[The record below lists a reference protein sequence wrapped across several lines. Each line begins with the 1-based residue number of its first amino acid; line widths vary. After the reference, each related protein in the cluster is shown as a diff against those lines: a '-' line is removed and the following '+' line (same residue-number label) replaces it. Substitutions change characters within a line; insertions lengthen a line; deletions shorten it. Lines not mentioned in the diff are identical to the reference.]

1 MLNIERK
8 IIKDKAYFALAGRMD
23 TITAPEFEESLL
35 ESLEGVKELN
45 LDFAELDYISSAG
58 LRVLLAA
65 MKIMNKQGEM
75 KICNVNETIMEIFD
89 VTGFT
94 DILTIE

>member
-1 MLNIERK
+1 MK
-8 IIKDKAYFALAGRMD
+8 HYTK
-23 TITAPEFEESLL
+23 EEL
-35 ESLEGVKELN
+35 ESYRQHGMSVLGRLTCSAHLKECAACADLLKELD
-45 LDFAELDYISSAG
+45 LEKLEYISSAG

-65 MKIMNKQGEM
+65 QKAMTKQGKM

-89 VTGFT
+89 VTGFS